1 MNGRLWVIFA
11 AGDWCEPA
19 VIERFVSPSTQII
32 ACDGALNRCL
42 DRDLEPT
49 IVIGDLDSVTSEVL
63 SAFRAAGG
71 RVIER
76 ENQDH
81 NDLSKALSY
90 ARENGAES
98 CIVFGATGG
107 DEQHTWAN
115 LLTCAASLME
125 VICVGPEQIYRF
137 LTPLNDYSIELGAG
151 VLFSLF
157 ALPKADGIR
166 LAGTTFTLEDETI
179 VMGSQGVHNQCNSGR
194 VELSFTEGCLMM
206 MHPHPVVWAGAM
218 NES

>member
-1 MNGRLWVIFA
+1 M
-11 AGDWCEPA
+11 
-19 VIERFVSPSTQII
+19 
-32 ACDGALNRCL
+32 
-42 DRDLEPT
+42 
-49 IVIGDLDSVTSEVL
+49 
-63 SAFRAAGG
+63 
-71 RVIER
+71 IER

-179 VMGSQGVHNQCNSGR
+179 VMGSRGVHNQCNSGR